1 MQIKLL
7 DKQETRRYLDRVFSD
22 CLENSSLEDCDEFV
36 VSRVLQCL
44 LKDNMCFNKYLGEN
58 DECLHMSEIAL
69 DMFGCENVEPTEYVK
84 SVLERIFTFF
94 IIDSGCEHSIKSVRA
109 VCMYAL
115 K

>member
-1 MQIKLL
+1 MQIRLL
-7 DKQETRRYLDRVFSD
+7 NKQETRRYLDRVFSV

-44 LKDNMCFNKYLGEN
+44 LKDNMCFNKYLGED

-69 DMFGCENVEPTEYVK
+69 EMFGCENVEPTEYVK

-94 IIDSGCEHSIKSVRA
+94 IIDSDCEHSIKSVRA

>member
-7 DKQETRRYLDRVFSD
+7 NKQETRRYLEKVFND
-22 CLENSSLEDCDEFV
+22 CLENSYLEDCDEFV

-44 LKDNMCFNKYLGEN
+44 LKDNMGFNKYLGED
-58 DECLHMSEIAL
+58 DECLHMDEIAL
-69 DMFGCENVEPTEYVK
+69 DMFGSENVEPTEYVK
-84 SVLERIFTFF
+84 SVLRRIFEFF
-94 IIDSGCEHSIKSVRA
+94 IIDASCEHSIKSARA

>member
-7 DKQETRRYLDRVFSD
+7 NKQETRRYLEKVFND
-22 CLENSSLEDCDEFV
+22 CLENSYLEDCDEFV

-44 LKDNMCFNKYLGEN
+44 LKDNMGFNKYLGED
-58 DECLHMSEIAL
+58 DECLHMDEIAL
-69 DMFGCENVEPTEYVK
+69 DMLGSENVEPTEYVK
-84 SVLERIFTFF
+84 SVLRRIFEFF
-94 IIDSGCEHSIKSVRA
+94 IIDASCEHSIKSVRA